1 MCTDLI
7 TSLDSHGDCGEPV
20 GLWCEV
26 SAARPTAHPGRA
38 AWWIDATGLSE
49 AARDAQECDR
59 VLWAWVHPTPD
70 TSAWAEV
77 STSRDTDPG
86 EAGAGGDCGEPST
99 WGPPYDP
106 GQHPYHVALA
116 LVWARVILRDAPE
129 DWRVVRANLKCARWY
144 ASRANLAHLRR
155 WGRVS
160 VPRWTPRHP
169 HPLTTV

>member
-86 EAGAGGDCGEPST
+86 EAGAGGDCGEHTDDTPAMPLAECAQVCWRAVMAARTSSVQSWCMPYGMGDGRT
-99 WGPPYDP
+99 WNK
-106 GQHPYHVALA
+106 
-116 LVWARVILRDAPE
+116 R
-129 DWRVVRANLKCARWY
+129 WRVARF
-144 ASRANLAHLRR
+144 RK
-155 WGRVS
+155 WGRVNA
-160 VPRWTPRHP
+160 PRWTSRHP
-169 HPLTTV
+169 HPLATV

>member
-1 MCTDLI
+1 MCTDSICALSGPPCSLCLI
-7 TSLDSHGDCGEPV
+7 AGLGACRPVDVQDCADEGAGLVAMCGAVRTWDETRGEWVALPAGD
-20 GLWCEV
+20 
-26 SAARPTAHPGRA
+26 
-38 AWWIDATGLSE
+38 
-49 AARDAQECDR
+49 
-59 VLWAWVHPTPD
+59 
-70 TSAWAEV
+70 
-77 STSRDTDPG
+77 DTDPG
-86 EAGAGGDCGEPST
+86 ACGAGGDCGEPST